1 MAAQHDP
8 DWLGSRKVGTKKK
21 DPTVEVEGASYEFAV
36 EVAFDDDLPNGA
48 YAIPDFTPPHAI
60 HFGTQ
65 KVFVPSSGP
74 TYNDVVKP
82 MMSKLREKIDAWFQP
97 LKAQV
102 DASNKANPILRI
114 NGGAGKQ
121 LAYQIEIYLL
131 KLEFKGGAVSAD
143 GAVRAGTHSA
153 TIQTHVRVPAF
164 LSPTFH
170 LHPAP
175 DSDPTPRLAGH
186 DILRRHQR
194 PRRYHVNTV
203 TENVSLRS
211 AVSVTGRG
219 VSTTK

>member
-175 DSDPTPRLAGH
+175 ARL
-186 DILRRHQR
+186 
-194 PRRYHVNTV
+194 
-203 TENVSLRS
+203 
-211 AVSVTGRG
+211 
-219 VSTTK
+219 